1 MKECSVA
8 RTVVLRREIVGAA
21 QSGAIYQFKLALI
34 GITPPIWRRVQ
45 VTGDYTLTQL
55 QRDLQVVMGWENY
68 HLYMFR
74 IGSKKYGPPDP
85 DGVDELGLVEAKRI
99 RLAAVVPSVG
109 TTFTYVYDY
118 GDDWE
123 HELLLEA
130 TLMPEP
136 AVAYPR
142 CLAGERRCPPED
154 VGGIGGYADYLEAMF
169 DPNHAE
175 HEERMMWRGPF
186 DAEEFSVEKVNQELA
201 KKFRSRAKAA
211 PRSITS
217 ARKLSANANRLTKTF
232 IRPIR
237 PQRQRIPIKA
247 DATVPLELNQRERD
261 LIISHTFADESIT
274 NRLRV
279 IPQSG
284 QRPVFHF
291 TLDELDELLGDVA
304 AEANHAKNKVLQ
316 EQLDQLCDRIEA
328 VLSRYTDA
336 DA

>member
-1 MKECSVA
+1 MRRVDCGVKETERGSRKNA
-8 RTVVLRREIVGAA
+8 E
-21 QSGAIYQFKLALI
+21 IYQFKVTLI

-45 VTGDYTLTQL
+45 VTGDHTLDQL
-55 QRDLQVVMGWENY
+55 HRVLQVVMGWENY

-74 IGSKKYGPPDP
+74 IGSKQYGPPDP
-85 DGVDELGLVEAKRI
+85 DGVDDLGLVDAKRI
-99 RLAAVVPSVG
+99 RLASVVPSVG

-130 TLMPEP
+130 TRIPDP
-136 AVAYPR
+136 AVTYPR

-154 VGGIGGYADYLEAMF
+154 VGGIGGYTDYLEAMF

-186 DAEEFSVEKVNQELA
+186 NAEKFSVEKVDQELA
-201 KKFRSRAKAA
+201 KKFRSRPEAA

-217 ARKLSANANRLTKTF
+217 TPRLSANANRLTKTF
-232 IRPIR
+232 ITPIR

-279 IPQSG
+279 VPQPG

-291 TLDELDELLGDVA
+291 TLDELDELTGDVA

-316 EQLDQLCDRIEA
+316 EQLDQLCDRIES
-328 VLSRYTDA
+328 VLSKYTDA
-336 DA
+336 DV

>member
-1 MKECSVA
+1 M
-8 RTVVLRREIVGAA
+8 GAA
-21 QSGAIYQFKLALI
+21 QSGAIYQFKVALI

-45 VTGDYTLTQL
+45 VTGDYTLAQL
-55 QRDLQVVMGWENY
+55 HRVLQVVMGWENY
-68 HLYMFR
+68 HLYMLR

-85 DGVDELGLVEAKRI
+85 DGVDDLGMVDAKRI
-99 RLAAVVPSVG
+99 RLASVVPSVG

-130 TLMPEP
+130 ILTPEP
-136 AVAYPR
+136 AVTYPR

-154 VGGIGGYADYLEAMF
+154 VGGSGGYACYLEAIF

-175 HEERMMWRGPF
+175 YEEKMMWRGPF
-186 DAEEFSVEKVNQELA
+186 DAEVFSVEKVNQKLA
-201 KKFRSRAKAA
+201 KTFRSRTKAVS
-211 PRSITS
+211 RSVTS
-217 ARKLSANANRLTKTF
+217 TPKLSANAGRLPKTSIRQ
-232 IRPIR
+232 IRPR
-237 PQRQRIPIKA
+237 RQRIPIKA

-261 LIISHTFADESIT
+261 LIIAHTFADDSIT
-274 NRLRV
+274 SRLRV
-279 IPQSG
+279 VPQPG

-291 TLDELDELLGDVA
+291 TLDELDELTGDVA

-316 EQLDQLCDRIEA
+316 EQLDQLCERIEA
-328 VLSRYTDA
+328 VLSKYTDA

>member
-1 MKECSVA
+1 M
-8 RTVVLRREIVGAA
+8 GAA
-21 QSGAIYQFKLALI
+21 QGRAIYQFKVALI
-34 GITPPIWRRVQ
+34 RITPAIWRRVQ
-45 VTGDYTLTQL
+45 VTEDYTLAQL
-55 QRDLQVVMGWENY
+55 HRVLQVVMGWENY

-74 IGSKKYGPPDP
+74 IGRKKYGPPDP
-85 DGVDELGLVEAKRI
+85 DGLDDLGMVDAKRI

-118 GDDWE
+118 GDNWE
-123 HELLLEA
+123 HVLLLEA
-130 TLMPEP
+130 ILMPEA
-136 AVAYPR
+136 AVTYPR

-154 VGGIGGYADYLEAMF
+154 AGGFGGYAHYLDAMF
-169 DPNHAE
+169 DPNHVE
-175 HEERMMWRGPF
+175 HEEKMMWRGPF

-201 KKFRSRAKAA
+201 KKFRSRTKAA
-211 PRSITS
+211 PRSIASTP
-217 ARKLSANANRLTKTF
+217 KLSANASRLTKTF
-232 IRPIR
+232 IRPIM
-237 PQRQRIPIKA
+237 PQRQRILIRA

-261 LIISHTFADESIT
+261 LILAHTFAGESIT

-291 TLDELDELLGDVA
+291 TLDELNELVGDVA

-316 EQLDQLCDRIEA
+316 EQLHQLCDRIEG

-336 DA
+336 

>member
-1 MKECSVA
+1 MGV
-8 RTVVLRREIVGAA
+8 A
-21 QSGAIYQFKLALI
+21 QSGAIYQFKVALI
-34 GITPPIWRRVQ
+34 GITPPIWRGVQ
-45 VTGDYTLTQL
+45 VTGDYTLAQL
-55 QRDLQVVMGWENY
+55 HRVLQVVMGWENY

-85 DGVDELGLVEAKRI
+85 DGVDDLGFVDAKRI
-99 RLAAVVPSVG
+99 RLLAAVPSVG
-109 TTFTYVYDY
+109 TSFTYVYDF
-118 GDDWE
+118 GDGWE

-130 TLMPEP
+130 IPMSEP
-136 AVAYPR
+136 AATYPR

-169 DPNHAE
+169 DPNHTE

-201 KKFRSRAKAA
+201 KKFCSRAKAA

-217 ARKLSANANRLTKTF
+217 ARKLSENANRLTKTF

-237 PQRQRIPIKA
+237 PQRQHIPIKA

-261 LIISHTFADESIT
+261 LIIFHTFADESIT

-279 IPQSG
+279 VPQPT
-284 QRPVFHF
+284 QRPVFQF
-291 TLDELDELLGDVA
+291 TLDELDELAGDVA
-304 AEANHAKNKVLQ
+304 AEANHAKNKVLR
-316 EQLDQLCDRIEA
+316 EQLDQLFERIEG

-336 DA
+336 

>member
-1 MKECSVA
+1 MKECSGA
-8 RTVVLRREIVGAA
+8 RHAVLRRGIVGAA
-21 QSGAIYQFKLALI
+21 QSEAIYQFKVALI

-45 VTGDYTLTQL
+45 VTGDYTLAKL
-55 QRDLQVVMGWENY
+55 HRVLQVVMGWENY

-85 DGVDELGLVEAKRI
+85 DGVDLGLFDAKRI
-99 RLAAVVPSVG
+99 RLAAVVPSVSM
-109 TTFTYVYDY
+109 TFTYVYDY
-118 GDDWE
+118 GDGWE

-130 TLMPEP
+130 TLTPEP
-136 AVAYPR
+136 AMTYPC

-154 VGGIGGYADYLEAMF
+154 VGGIGGYGHYLEAMF

-186 DAEEFSVEKVNQELA
+186 DAEEFLVAKVNWELA
-201 KKFRSRAKAA
+201 KKFRSRPKAA

-217 ARKLSANANRLTKTF
+217 TPELSTNANRLTETF

-237 PQRQRIPIKA
+237 PQRQRIAIKA
-247 DATVPLELNQRERD
+247 DATVPLELNKRERD

-279 IPQSG
+279 APQPE

-291 TLDELDELLGDVA
+291 TLNELDELTGDVA
-304 AEANHAKNKVLQ
+304 AEANHAKSRVLQ
-316 EQLDQLCDRIEA
+316 EQLDQLCERIEA
-328 VLSRYTDA
+328 VLRKYTA
-336 DA
+336 DV